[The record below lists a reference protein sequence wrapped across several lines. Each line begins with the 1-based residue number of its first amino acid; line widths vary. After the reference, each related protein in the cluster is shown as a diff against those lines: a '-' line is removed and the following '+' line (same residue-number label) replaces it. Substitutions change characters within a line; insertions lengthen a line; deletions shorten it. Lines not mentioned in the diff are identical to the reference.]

1 MTDVTVKQNKKPKS
15 SLAKRSLQKF
25 TSNKLA
31 MIGLVIV
38 LLMTLASIFAPLL
51 ATHDPN
57 AIDMTSLNQPP
68 GNGHRFG
75 TDSTGRDMYSRLL
88 YGGRI
93 SIMIGV
99 LSALTTSIIGTIFG
113 LIAGYFGGW
122 VDKLLIRLSEILQS
136 FPMII
141 LVMVLVTILG
151 PSVANMI
158 LVFTIV
164 GWMTVF
170 RIVRNEVLRLR
181 EETYVAVNKAFG
193 IKDFKIIF
201 SDILPNTISPIIVAT
216 TINIAYFILQETGLS
231 FLGLGVPTN
240 VPTWGTIINAA
251 KSITVIQLYKWQWL
265 IPGLVISLFVMS
277 VNFLGDG
284 LRDALDPRN

>member
-1 MTDVTVKQNKKPKS
+1 MSKNKINVKRKPKS
-15 SLAKRSLQKF
+15 SLAKRSIQKF
-25 TSNKLA
+25 FSNKLA
-31 MIGLVIV
+31 ILGLIIV
-38 LLMTLASIFAPLL
+38 LAMIILSVFAPIFA
-51 ATHDPN
+51 TYDPN
-57 AIDMTSLNQPP
+57 QIDMASLNQAPS
-68 GNGHRFG
+68 GAHIFG
-75 TDSTGRDMYSRLL
+75 TDSTGRDLYSRLL

-99 LSALTTSIIGTIFG
+99 VSAMTTSIIGTVLG
-113 LIAGYFGGW
+113 LIAGYFGGFI
-122 VDKLLIRLSEILQS
+122 DSILIRISEILQS
-136 FPMII
+136 FPLII
-141 LVMVLVTILG
+141 LVMVLVTIIG
-151 PSVANMI
+151 PSVTNMI
-158 LVFTIV
+158 WVFTFV

-181 EETYVAVNKAFG
+181 EETYVDVNRAFG
-193 IKDFKIIF
+193 ISDFKIMF
-201 SDILPNTISPIIVAT
+201 KDILPNTLSPIIVAT

-251 KSITVIQLYKWQWL
+251 KSITVIQMYKWQWI

-277 VNFLGDG
+277 INFLGDG

>member
-1 MTDVTVKQNKKPKS
+1 MTEIKKQKKS

-25 TSNKLA
+25 LSNKLA
-31 MIGLVIV
+31 IVGLIIV
-38 LLMTLASIFAPLL
+38 LLMILSAIFAPLL
-51 ATHDPN
+51 ATYDPN
-57 AIDMTSLNQPP
+57 KIDMTKLNQAP
-68 GNGHRFG
+68 GGDHIFG
-75 TDSTGRDMYSRLL
+75 TDSTGRDLYSRLL

-93 SIMIGV
+93 SILIGIT
-99 LSALTTSIIGTIFG
+99 SALTTSIIGTIFG
-113 LIAGYFGGW
+113 LIAGYFGGKID
-122 VDKLLIRLSEILQS
+122 VLLIRISEVLQS

-151 PSVANMI
+151 PSVSNMI
-158 LVFTIV
+158 LVFTLI

-193 IKDFKIIF
+193 ISDFIIMF
-201 SDILPNTISPIIVAT
+201 RDILPNTLSPIIVAT

-251 KSITVIQLYKWQWL
+251 KSITVIQMYKWQWI
-265 IPGLVISLFVMS
+265 IPGLFISLFVMS
-277 VNFLGDG
+277 INFLGDG

>member
-1 MTDVTVKQNKKPKS
+1 MTEIKKQKKS

-25 TSNKLA
+25 LSNKLA
-31 MIGLVIV
+31 IVGLVIV
-38 LLMTLASIFAPLL
+38 LLMILSAIFAPLL
-51 ATHDPN
+51 ATFDPN
-57 AIDMTSLNQPP
+57 KIDMTKINQAP
-68 GNGHRFG
+68 GGEHIFG
-75 TDSTGRDMYSRLL
+75 TDSTGRDLYSRLL

-93 SIMIGV
+93 SILIGIT
-99 LSALTTSIIGTIFG
+99 SALTTSIIGTIFG
-113 LIAGYFGGW
+113 LIAGYFGGKID
-122 VDKLLIRLSEILQS
+122 VLLIRISEVLQS

-151 PSVANMI
+151 PSVSNMI
-158 LVFTIV
+158 LVFTLI

-193 IKDFKIIF
+193 ISDFVIMF
-201 SDILPNTISPIIVAT
+201 RDILPNTLSPIIVAT

-251 KSITVIQLYKWQWL
+251 KSITVIQMYKWQWI
-265 IPGLVISLFVMS
+265 IPGLFISLFVMS
-277 VNFLGDG
+277 INFLGDG

>member
-1 MTDVTVKQNKKPKS
+1 MTEVSLKQNKKPKS
-15 SLAKRSLQKF
+15 SLGKRSLQKF

-31 MIGLVIV
+31 MFGLIIV

-51 ATHDPN
+51 ASHDPN
-57 AIDMTSLNQPP
+57 AIDMTKLNQAP
-68 GNGHRFG
+68 GNGNIFG
-75 TDSTGRDMYSRLL
+75 TDSTGRDLYSRLL

-113 LIAGYFGGW
+113 LIAGYFGGL

-136 FPMII
+136 FPLII

-151 PSVANMI
+151 PSVGNMI
-158 LVFTIV
+158 LVFTLV

-251 KSITVIQLYKWQWL
+251 KSITVIQMYKWQWI

>member
-1 MTDVTVKQNKKPKS
+1 MTEIKKQKKS

-25 TSNKLA
+25 LSNKLA
-31 MIGLVIV
+31 IVGLIIV
-38 LLMTLASIFAPLL
+38 LLMILSAIFAPLL
-51 ATHDPN
+51 ATFDPN
-57 AIDMTSLNQPP
+57 KIDMTKLNQAP
-68 GNGHRFG
+68 GGDYIFG
-75 TDSTGRDMYSRLL
+75 TDSTGRDLYSRLL

-93 SIMIGV
+93 SILIGIT
-99 LSALTTSIIGTIFG
+99 SALTTSIIGTIFG
-113 LIAGYFGGW
+113 LIAGYFGGKID
-122 VDKLLIRLSEILQS
+122 VLLIRISEVLQS

-151 PSVANMI
+151 PSVSNMI
-158 LVFTIV
+158 LVFTLI

-193 IKDFKIIF
+193 ISDFVIMF
-201 SDILPNTISPIIVAT
+201 RDILPNTLSPIIVAT

-251 KSITVIQLYKWQWL
+251 KSITVIQMYKWQWI
-265 IPGLVISLFVMS
+265 IPGLFISLFVMS
-277 VNFLGDG
+277 INFLGDG

>member
-1 MTDVTVKQNKKPKS
+1 MTEIKKQNKS

-25 TSNKLA
+25 LSNKLA
-31 MIGLVIV
+31 IVGLIIV
-38 LLMTLASIFAPLL
+38 LLMVLSAIFAPLL
-51 ATHDPN
+51 ATFDPN
-57 AIDMTSLNQPP
+57 KIDMSKLNQAP
-68 GNGHRFG
+68 GGEHIFG
-75 TDSTGRDMYSRLL
+75 TDSTGRDLYSRLL

-93 SIMIGV
+93 SILIGIT
-99 LSALTTSIIGTIFG
+99 SALTTSIIGTIFG
-113 LIAGYFGGW
+113 LIAGYFGGKID
-122 VDKLLIRLSEILQS
+122 VILIRISEVLQS

-158 LVFTIV
+158 LVFTLI

-193 IKDFKIIF
+193 ISDFVIMF
-201 SDILPNTISPIIVAT
+201 RDILPNTLSPIIVAT

-251 KSITVIQLYKWQWL
+251 KSITVIQMYKWQWI
-265 IPGLVISLFVMS
+265 IPGLFISLFVMS
-277 VNFLGDG
+277 INFLGDG

>member
-1 MTDVTVKQNKKPKS
+1 MTEIKKQKKS

-25 TSNKLA
+25 LSNKLA
-31 MIGLVIV
+31 IVGLIIV
-38 LLMTLASIFAPLL
+38 LLMILSAIFAPLL
-51 ATHDPN
+51 ATYDPN
-57 AIDMTSLNQPP
+57 KIDMTKLNQAP
-68 GNGHRFG
+68 GGDHIFG
-75 TDSTGRDMYSRLL
+75 TDSTGRDLYSRLL

-93 SIMIGV
+93 SILIGIT
-99 LSALTTSIIGTIFG
+99 SALTTSIIGTIFG
-113 LIAGYFGGW
+113 LIAGYFGGKID
-122 VDKLLIRLSEILQS
+122 VLLIRISEVLQS

-151 PSVANMI
+151 PSVSSMI
-158 LVFTIV
+158 LVFTLI

-170 RIVRNEVLRLR
+170 RIVTNEVLRLR
-181 EETYVAVNKAFG
+181 EETYVAVNKASG
-193 IKDFKIIF
+193 ISDFIIMF
-201 SDILPNTISPIIVAT
+201 RDILPNTLSPIIVAT

-251 KSITVIQLYKWQWL
+251 KSITVIQMYKWQWI
-265 IPGLVISLFVMS
+265 IPGLFISLFVMS
-277 VNFLGDG
+277 INFLGDG

>member
-1 MTDVTVKQNKKPKS
+1 MTEVSLKQNKKPKS

-31 MIGLVIV
+31 MFGLIIV

-57 AIDMTSLNQPP
+57 AIDMTKLNQAP
-68 GNGHRFG
+68 GNGNIFG
-75 TDSTGRDMYSRLL
+75 TDSTGRDLYSRLL

-113 LIAGYFGGW
+113 LVAGYFGGL

-136 FPMII
+136 FPLII

-151 PSVANMI
+151 PSVGNMI
-158 LVFTIV
+158 LVFTLV

-251 KSITVIQLYKWQWL
+251 KSITVIQMYKWQWI

>member
-1 MTDVTVKQNKKPKS
+1 MTKIKRQKKS

-25 TSNKLA
+25 LSNKLA
-31 MIGLVIV
+31 IVGLIIV
-38 LLMTLASIFAPLL
+38 LLMILSAIFAPLL
-51 ATHDPN
+51 ATYDPN
-57 AIDMTSLNQPP
+57 NIDMTKLNQAP
-68 GNGHRFG
+68 GGDHIFG
-75 TDSTGRDMYSRLL
+75 TDSTGRDLYSRLL

-93 SIMIGV
+93 SILIGIT
-99 LSALTTSIIGTIFG
+99 SALTTSIIGAIFG
-113 LIAGYFGGW
+113 LIAGYFGGKID
-122 VDKLLIRLSEILQS
+122 VLLIRISEVLQS

-151 PSVANMI
+151 PSVSNMI
-158 LVFTIV
+158 LVFTLI

-193 IKDFKIIF
+193 ISDFIIMF
-201 SDILPNTISPIIVAT
+201 RDILPNTLSPIIVAT

-251 KSITVIQLYKWQWL
+251 KSITVIQMYKWQWI
-265 IPGLVISLFVMS
+265 IPGLFISLFVMS
-277 VNFLGDG
+277 INFLGDG

>member
-1 MTDVTVKQNKKPKS
+1 MTEVSLKQNKKPKS
-15 SLAKRSLQKF
+15 SLGKRSLQKF
-25 TSNKLA
+25 ISNKLA
-31 MIGLVIV
+31 MFGLIIV

-57 AIDMTSLNQPP
+57 AIDMTKLNQAP
-68 GNGHRFG
+68 GNGNIFG
-75 TDSTGRDMYSRLL
+75 TDSTGRDLYSRLL

-113 LIAGYFGGW
+113 LVAGYYGGL

-136 FPMII
+136 FPLII

-151 PSVANMI
+151 PSVGNMI
-158 LVFTIV
+158 LVFTLV

-251 KSITVIQLYKWQWL
+251 KSITVIQMYKWQWI

>member
-1 MTDVTVKQNKKPKS
+1 MTEINLVEKKEKKS
-15 SLAKRSLQKF
+15 SLAKRPLQKF
-25 TSNKLA
+25 LSNKLA
-31 MIGLVIV
+31 IVGLVIV
-38 LLMTLASIFAPLL
+38 LLMILSAIFAPLL
-51 ATHDPN
+51 ASHDPN
-57 AIDMTSLNQPP
+57 QIDMGKLNQAP
-68 GNGHRFG
+68 GNGHLFG
-75 TDSTGRDMYSRLL
+75 TDSTGRDLYSRLL

-93 SIMIGV
+93 SILIGIS
-99 LSALTTSIIGTIFG
+99 SALTTSIIGTIFG
-113 LIAGYFGGW
+113 LIAGYFGGIID
-122 VDKLLIRLSEILQS
+122 VILIRISEVLQS

-151 PSVANMI
+151 PSVSNMI
-158 LVFTIV
+158 LVFTLI

-181 EETYVAVNKAFG
+181 EETYVDVNKAFG
-193 IKDFKIIF
+193 ISDFAIMF
-201 SDILPNTISPIIVAT
+201 RDILPNTLSPIIVAT

-251 KSITVIQLYKWQWL
+251 KSITVIQMYKWQWI
-265 IPGLVISLFVMS
+265 IPGLFISLFVMS
-277 VNFLGDG
+277 INFLGDG

>member
-1 MTDVTVKQNKKPKS
+1 MTEIKIEKKS

-25 TSNKLA
+25 LSNKLA
-31 MIGLVIV
+31 IVGLIIV
-38 LLMTLASIFAPLL
+38 SLMVLSAIFAPLL
-51 ATHDPN
+51 ASHDPN
-57 AIDMTSLNQPP
+57 KIDMVKLNQAP
-68 GNGHRFG
+68 GNGHLFG
-75 TDSTGRDMYSRLL
+75 TDSTGRDLYSRLL

-93 SIMIGV
+93 SILIGIT
-99 LSALTTSIIGTIFG
+99 SALTTSIIGTIFG
-113 LIAGYFGGW
+113 LIAGYFGKIIDF
-122 VDKLLIRLSEILQS
+122 VLIRISEILQS

-151 PSVANMI
+151 PSVSNMI
-158 LVFTIV
+158 LVFTLI

-193 IKDFKIIF
+193 IFDFAIMF
-201 SDILPNTISPIIVAT
+201 RDILPNTLSPIIVAT

-251 KSITVIQLYKWQWL
+251 KSITVIQMYKWQWL
-265 IPGLVISLFVMS
+265 IPGLFISLFVMS
-277 VNFLGDG
+277 INFLGDG

>member
-1 MTDVTVKQNKKPKS
+1 MTEIKKQNKS

-25 TSNKLA
+25 LSNKLA
-31 MIGLVIV
+31 MVGLVIV
-38 LLMTLASIFAPLL
+38 LLMILSAVFAPLL
-51 ATHDPN
+51 ASFDPN
-57 AIDMTSLNQPP
+57 KIDMSKLNQAP
-68 GNGHRFG
+68 GGDHIFG
-75 TDSTGRDMYSRLL
+75 TDSTGRDLYSRLL

-93 SIMIGV
+93 SILIGIT
-99 LSALTTSIIGTIFG
+99 SALTTSIIGTIFG
-113 LIAGYFGGW
+113 LIAGYFGGKID
-122 VDKLLIRLSEILQS
+122 VILIRISEILQS

-151 PSVANMI
+151 PSVSNMI
-158 LVFTIV
+158 LVFTLI

-193 IKDFKIIF
+193 ISDFVIMF
-201 SDILPNTISPIIVAT
+201 RDILPNTLSPIIVAT

-251 KSITVIQLYKWQWL
+251 KSITVIQMYKWQWI
-265 IPGLVISLFVMS
+265 IPGLFISLFVMS
-277 VNFLGDG
+277 INFLGDG

>member
-1 MTDVTVKQNKKPKS
+1 MTEIKIEKKS

-25 TSNKLA
+25 LSNKLA
-31 MIGLVIV
+31 IVGLIIV
-38 LLMTLASIFAPLL
+38 SLMVLSAIFAPLL
-51 ATHDPN
+51 ASHDPN
-57 AIDMTSLNQPP
+57 KIDMVKLNQAP
-68 GNGHRFG
+68 GNGHLFG
-75 TDSTGRDMYSRLL
+75 TDSTGRDLYSRLL

-93 SIMIGV
+93 SILIGIT
-99 LSALTTSIIGTIFG
+99 SALTTSIIGTIFG
-113 LIAGYFGGW
+113 LIAGYFGKTIDL
-122 VDKLLIRLSEILQS
+122 VLIRISEILQS

-151 PSVANMI
+151 PSVSNMI
-158 LVFTIV
+158 LVFTLI

-193 IKDFKIIF
+193 ISDFVIMF
-201 SDILPNTISPIIVAT
+201 RDILPNTLSPIIVAT

-251 KSITVIQLYKWQWL
+251 KSITVIQMYKWQWL
-265 IPGLVISLFVMS
+265 IPGLFISLFVMS
-277 VNFLGDG
+277 INFLGDG

>member
-1 MTDVTVKQNKKPKS
+1 MTDATINQTKKVKS
-15 SLAKRSLQKF
+15 SLAKRSIQKF

-31 MIGLVIV
+31 MIGLIIV
-38 LLMTLASIFAPLL
+38 LLMTLLSVFAPLL
-51 ATHDPN
+51 ASHDPN
-57 AIDMTSLNQPP
+57 AIDMKSLNQAP
-68 GNGHRFG
+68 GNGHIFG
-75 TDSTGRDMYSRLL
+75 TDSTGRDLYSRLL

-93 SIMIGV
+93 SILIGV
-99 LSALTTSIIGTIFG
+99 VSALTTSIIGTIFG
-113 LIAGYFGGW
+113 LIAGYFGGFI
-122 VDKLLIRLSEILQS
+122 DRLFIRLSEILQS
-136 FPMII
+136 FPLII

-151 PSVANMI
+151 PSVGNMI
-158 LVFTIV
+158 LVFTLV

-170 RIVRNEVLRLR
+170 RIVRNEVLRIR
-181 EETYVAVNKAFG
+181 EETYVAVNKSFG
-193 IKDFKIIF
+193 IRDFKIIF
-201 SDILPNTISPIIVAT
+201 SDILPNTVSPIIVAT

-251 KSITVIQLYKWQWL
+251 KSITVIQMYKWQWI

>member
-1 MTDVTVKQNKKPKS
+1 MTEIKKQNKS

-25 TSNKLA
+25 FSNKLA
-31 MIGLVIV
+31 IVGLVIV
-38 LLMTLASIFAPLL
+38 LLMILSAVFAPLL
-51 ATHDPN
+51 ATFDPN
-57 AIDMTSLNQPP
+57 KIDMSKLNQAP
-68 GNGHRFG
+68 GGEHIFG
-75 TDSTGRDMYSRLL
+75 TDSTGRDLYSRLL

-93 SIMIGV
+93 SILIGIT
-99 LSALTTSIIGTIFG
+99 SALTTSIIGTIFG
-113 LIAGYFGGW
+113 LISGYFGGKID
-122 VDKLLIRLSEILQS
+122 VILIRISEILQS

-151 PSVANMI
+151 PSVSNMI
-158 LVFTIV
+158 LVFTLI

-193 IKDFKIIF
+193 ISDFVIMF
-201 SDILPNTISPIIVAT
+201 RDILPNTLSPIIVAT

-251 KSITVIQLYKWQWL
+251 KSITVIQTYKWQWI
-265 IPGLVISLFVMS
+265 IPGLFISLFVMS
-277 VNFLGDG
+277 INFLGDG

>member
-1 MTDVTVKQNKKPKS
+1 MTQATANTTKKPKS

-25 TSNKLA
+25 VSNKLA
-31 MIGLVIV
+31 MVGGIIALI
-38 LLMTLASIFAPLL
+38 MILASIFAPLL
-51 ATHDPN
+51 ASHDPN
-57 AIDMTSLNQPP
+57 AIDMTSLNQAP
-68 GNGHRFG
+68 GNGHLFG
-75 TDSTGRDMYSRLL
+75 TDSTGRDLYSRLL
-88 YGGRI
+88 FGGRI

-113 LIAGYFGGW
+113 LIAGYYGGW
-122 VDKLLIRLSEILQS
+122 VDTLLIRISEVLQS

-151 PSVANMI
+151 PSVGNMI
-158 LVFTIV
+158 LVFTLV

-193 IKDFKIIF
+193 IKDMAIIF
-201 SDILPNTISPIIVAT
+201 RDILPNTLSPIIVAT

-251 KSITVIQLYKWQWL
+251 KSITVIQMYKWQWI

>member
-1 MTDVTVKQNKKPKS
+1 MTEVKLKENKKPKS

-31 MIGLVIV
+31 MFGLIVV
-38 LLMTLASIFAPLL
+38 LLMVLASVFAPLL
-51 ATHDPN
+51 ASHDPN
-57 AIDMTSLNQPP
+57 AIDMSKLNQAP
-68 GNGHRFG
+68 GNGNIFG
-75 TDSTGRDMYSRLL
+75 TDSTGRDLYSRLL

-113 LIAGYFGGW
+113 LIAGYFGGL

-136 FPMII
+136 FPLII

-151 PSVANMI
+151 PSVGNMI
-158 LVFTIV
+158 LVFTLV

-251 KSITVIQLYKWQWL
+251 KSITVIQMYKWQWV

>member
-1 MTDVTVKQNKKPKS
+1 MTQATVKENKKPKS

-31 MIGLVIV
+31 MFGLIIV
-38 LLMTLASIFAPLL
+38 LLMTLASILAPLL
-51 ATHDPN
+51 ASHDPN
-57 AIDMTSLNQPP
+57 AIDMASINQAP
-68 GNGHRFG
+68 GEGHIFG
-75 TDSTGRDMYSRLL
+75 TDSTGRDLYSRLL

-113 LIAGYFGGW
+113 LIAGYYGGW
-122 VDKLLIRLSEILQS
+122 IDKLLIRLSEILQS

-151 PSVANMI
+151 PSVGNMI

-193 IKDFKIIF
+193 IKDAKIIF
-201 SDILPNTISPIIVAT
+201 KDILPNTISPIIVAT

-251 KSITVIQLYKWQWL
+251 KSITVIQMYKWQWL

>member
-1 MTDVTVKQNKKPKS
+1 MTEVSLKQNKKPKS
-15 SLAKRSLQKF
+15 SLGKRSLQKF

-31 MIGLVIV
+31 MFGLIIV

-51 ATHDPN
+51 ASHDPN
-57 AIDMTSLNQPP
+57 AIDMTKLNQAP
-68 GNGHRFG
+68 GNGNIFG
-75 TDSTGRDMYSRLL
+75 TDSTGRDLYSRLL

-113 LIAGYFGGW
+113 LVAGYYGGL

-136 FPMII
+136 FPLII

-151 PSVANMI
+151 PSVGNMI
-158 LVFTIV
+158 LVFTLV

-181 EETYVAVNKAFG
+181 EETYVAVNKALG

-251 KSITVIQLYKWQWL
+251 KSITVIQMYKWQWI

>member
-1 MTDVTVKQNKKPKS
+1 MTEIKKQNKS

-25 TSNKLA
+25 LSNKLA
-31 MIGLVIV
+31 MVGLVIV
-38 LLMTLASIFAPLL
+38 LLMILSAVFAPLL
-51 ATHDPN
+51 ASFDPN
-57 AIDMTSLNQPP
+57 KIDMSKLNQAP
-68 GNGHRFG
+68 GGDHIFG
-75 TDSTGRDMYSRLL
+75 TDSTGRDLYSRLL
-88 YGGRI
+88 FGGRI
-93 SIMIGV
+93 SILIGIT
-99 LSALTTSIIGTIFG
+99 SALTTSIIGTIFG
-113 LIAGYFGGW
+113 LIAGYFGGKID
-122 VDKLLIRLSEILQS
+122 VILIRISEILQS

-151 PSVANMI
+151 PSVSNMI
-158 LVFTIV
+158 LVFTLI

-193 IKDFKIIF
+193 ISDFVIMF
-201 SDILPNTISPIIVAT
+201 RDILPNTLSPIIVAT

-251 KSITVIQLYKWQWL
+251 KSITVIQMYKWQWI
-265 IPGLVISLFVMS
+265 IPGLFISLFVMS
-277 VNFLGDG
+277 INFLGDG

>member
-1 MTDVTVKQNKKPKS
+1 MTEIKKQKKT

-25 TSNKLA
+25 LSNKLA
-31 MIGLVIV
+31 IVGLIIV
-38 LLMTLASIFAPLL
+38 LLMILSAIFAPLL
-51 ATHDPN
+51 ATYDPN
-57 AIDMTSLNQPP
+57 KIDMTKLNQAP
-68 GNGHRFG
+68 GGDHIFG
-75 TDSTGRDMYSRLL
+75 TDSTGRDLYSRLL

-93 SIMIGV
+93 SILIGIT
-99 LSALTTSIIGTIFG
+99 SALTTSIIGTIFG
-113 LIAGYFGGW
+113 LIAGYFGGKID
-122 VDKLLIRLSEILQS
+122 VLLIRISEVLQS

-151 PSVANMI
+151 PSVSNMI
-158 LVFTIV
+158 LVFTLI

-193 IKDFKIIF
+193 ISDFIIMF
-201 SDILPNTISPIIVAT
+201 RDILPNTLSPIIVAT

-251 KSITVIQLYKWQWL
+251 KSITVIQMYKWQWI
-265 IPGLVISLFVMS
+265 IPGLFISLFVMS
-277 VNFLGDG
+277 INFLGDG

>member
-1 MTDVTVKQNKKPKS
+1 MTEVSLKQNKKPKS

-31 MIGLVIV
+31 MFGLIIV

-57 AIDMTSLNQPP
+57 AIDMTKLNQAP
-68 GNGHRFG
+68 GNGNIFG
-75 TDSTGRDMYSRLL
+75 TDSTGRDLYSRLL

-113 LIAGYFGGW
+113 LVAGYFGGL

-136 FPMII
+136 FPLIV

-151 PSVANMI
+151 PSVGNMI
-158 LVFTIV
+158 LVFTLV

-251 KSITVIQLYKWQWL
+251 KSITVIQMYKWQWI
-265 IPGLVISLFVMS
+265 IPGLVISIVVMS
-277 VNFLGDG
+277 LNFLGAG
-284 LRDALDPRN
+284 LRDALDPIN

>member
-1 MTDVTVKQNKKPKS
+1 MTEIKNPKKS

-25 TSNKLA
+25 LSNKLA
-31 MIGLVIV
+31 IVGLIIV
-38 LLMTLASIFAPLL
+38 LLMILSAIFAPLL
-51 ATHDPN
+51 ATYDPN
-57 AIDMTSLNQPP
+57 KIDMTKLNQAP
-68 GNGHRFG
+68 GGDHIFG
-75 TDSTGRDMYSRLL
+75 TDSTGRDLYSRLL

-93 SIMIGV
+93 SILIGIT
-99 LSALTTSIIGTIFG
+99 SALTTSIIGTIFG
-113 LIAGYFGGW
+113 LIAGYFGGKID
-122 VDKLLIRLSEILQS
+122 VILIRISEVLQS

-151 PSVANMI
+151 PSVSNMI
-158 LVFTIV
+158 LVFTLI

-193 IKDFKIIF
+193 ISDFVIMF
-201 SDILPNTISPIIVAT
+201 RDILPNTLSPIIVAT

-251 KSITVIQLYKWQWL
+251 KSITVIQMYKWQWI
-265 IPGLVISLFVMS
+265 IPGLFISLFVMS
-277 VNFLGDG
+277 INFLGDG